1 MLKEHNIEFEYRQ
14 YKRNPLQLEE
24 LQALMEAYGQPANT
38 LLRRRDPA
46 YREHNLTGE
55 ETDEE
60 LLPLFAQHPGLLQ
73 RPIFVHNSRAV
84 LGRPV
89 ERLLEL
95 LS

>member
-14 YKRNPLQLEE
+14 YKRDPLHLEE
-24 LQALMEAYGQPANT
+24 LQELMVAYGQPANT

-60 LLPLFAQHPGLLQ
+60 LLPLFAQHPTLMQ
-73 RPIFVHNSRAV
+73 RPIFVHSGRAV

-95 LS
+95 MT